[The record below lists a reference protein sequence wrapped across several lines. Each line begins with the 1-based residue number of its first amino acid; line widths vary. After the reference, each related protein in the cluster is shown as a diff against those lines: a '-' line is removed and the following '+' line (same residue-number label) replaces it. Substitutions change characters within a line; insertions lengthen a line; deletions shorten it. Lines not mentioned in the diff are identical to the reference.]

1 MHGTRV
7 NWVGMTGAVV
17 LFGYGWW
24 REPLAAVLGGM
35 ILLADLLAMEVSV
48 RKRDGKNAKNTLRIQ
63 CFEKNVKKKKN
74 ISVFLNLF
82 SETESLNR

>member
-24 REPLAAVLGGM
+24 REPLA
-35 ILLADLLAMEVSV
+35 DLLAMEVSV
-48 RKRDGKNAKNTLRIQ
+48 RKRDGKNAKNTM
-63 CFEKNVKKKKN
+63 F
-74 ISVFLNLF
+74 
-82 SETESLNR
+82 

>member
-7 NWVGMTGAVV
+7 NWVGMTGTVV
-17 LFGYGWW
+17 LFGYGWR

-48 RKRDGKNAKNTLRIQ
+48 RKRDGKNAKNTM
-63 CFEKNVKKKKN
+63 F
-74 ISVFLNLF
+74 
-82 SETESLNR
+82 

>member
-17 LFGYGWW
+17 LFGY
-24 REPLAAVLGGM
+24 VLGGM

-48 RKRDGKNAKNTLRIQ
+48 RKRDGKNAKNTM
-63 CFEKNVKKKKN
+63 F
-74 ISVFLNLF
+74 
-82 SETESLNR
+82 

>member
-48 RKRDGKNAKNTLRIQ
+48 RKRDCLLYTSPSPRDRG
-63 CFEKNVKKKKN
+63 
-74 ISVFLNLF
+74 
-82 SETESLNR
+82 

>member
-1 MHGTRV
+1 MKMHGTRV

-48 RKRDGKNAKNTLRIQ
+48 RKRDG
-63 CFEKNVKKKKN
+63 
-74 ISVFLNLF
+74 
-82 SETESLNR
+82 

>member
-35 ILLADLLAMEVSV
+35 ILLALSL
-48 RKRDGKNAKNTLRIQ
+48 IH
-63 CFEKNVKKKKN
+63 
-74 ISVFLNLF
+74 IS
-82 SETESLNR
+82 EPTRH

>member
-17 LFGYGWW
+17 LFGYGWGGGPVAGGGHGRWW

-48 RKRDGKNAKNTLRIQ
+48 RKRNGKNTKNTM
-63 CFEKNVKKKKN
+63 F
-74 ISVFLNLF
+74 
-82 SETESLNR
+82 

>member
-1 MHGTRV
+1 MKMHGTRV

-17 LFGYGWW
+17 LFGYGWR

-48 RKRDGKNAKNTLRIQ
+48 RKRDGKNAKNTM
-63 CFEKNVKKKKN
+63 F
-74 ISVFLNLF
+74 
-82 SETESLNR
+82 

>member
-48 RKRDGKNAKNTLRIQ
+48 RKRDGKNAKNTMFLKK
-63 CFEKNVKKKKN
+63 FKKKEKYLC
-74 ISVFLNLF
+74 FYEPF
-82 SETESLNR
+82 F

>member
-35 ILLADLLAMEVSV
+35 ILLVNQLEEGTVPDKMLLIPRV
-48 RKRDGKNAKNTLRIQ
+48 R
-63 CFEKNVKKKKN
+63 
-74 ISVFLNLF
+74 
-82 SETESLNR
+82 

>member
-48 RKRDGKNAKNTLRIQ
+48 RKRL
-63 CFEKNVKKKKN
+63 KKKEKY
-74 ISVFLNLF
+74 FCF
-82 SETESLNR
+82 SEPFF

>member
-7 NWVGMTGAVV
+7 NWLGMTGAV
-17 LFGYGWW
+17 LLYEYGWR

-48 RKRDGKNAKNTLRIQ
+48 RKRDGKNAKNTM
-63 CFEKNVKKKKN
+63 F
-74 ISVFLNLF
+74 
-82 SETESLNR
+82 

>member
-1 MHGTRV
+1 MRIRKRGRRGGMKMHGTRV

-48 RKRDGKNAKNTLRIQ
+48 RKRDGKMLRIQ
-63 CFEKNVKKKKN
+63 CFEKNVKK
-74 ISVFLNLF
+74 
-82 SETESLNR
+82 

>member
-48 RKRDGKNAKNTLRIQ
+48 RKRDGKNAKNTMFSKK
-63 CFEKNVKKKKN
+63 CKKKEKY
-74 ISVFLNLF
+74 FCF
-82 SETESLNR
+82 SEPFF

>member
-17 LFGYGWW
+17 LSGYGWW

-35 ILLADLLAMEVSV
+35 ILLADLLAMEVTL
-48 RKRDGKNAKNTLRIQ
+48 RKRDGKNAKNTM
-63 CFEKNVKKKKN
+63 F
-74 ISVFLNLF
+74 
-82 SETESLNR
+82 

>member
-48 RKRDGKNAKNTLRIQ
+48 RKRNGKNTKNTMILKKCKKI
-63 CFEKNVKKKKN
+63 EKY
-74 ISVFLNLF
+74 LCF
-82 SETESLNR
+82 SETFLRDWKT

>member
-35 ILLADLLAMEVSV
+35 ILLADLVHCCLRRKKFLAGMKSDMNSTD
-48 RKRDGKNAKNTLRIQ
+48 RK
-63 CFEKNVKKKKN
+63 
-74 ISVFLNLF
+74 
-82 SETESLNR
+82 

>member
-1 MHGTRV
+1 MQDGDSVVKACGCVLERGRRGGMKMHGTRV

-48 RKRDGKNAKNTLRIQ
+48 RKRNGKNTKNTM
-63 CFEKNVKKKKN
+63 F
-74 ISVFLNLF
+74 
-82 SETESLNR
+82 

>member
-35 ILLADLLAMEVSV
+35 ILLADLLAME
-48 RKRDGKNAKNTLRIQ
+48 GKMLRIQ
-63 CFEKNVKKKKN
+63 CFEKNVKK
-74 ISVFLNLF
+74 
-82 SETESLNR
+82 

>member
-17 LFGYGWW
+17 LLGYGWW

-48 RKRDGKNAKNTLRIQ
+48 RKRDGKNAKNTM
-63 CFEKNVKKKKN
+63 F
-74 ISVFLNLF
+74 
-82 SETESLNR
+82 

>member
-17 LFGYGWW
+17 LCGYGWW

-48 RKRDGKNAKNTLRIQ
+48 RKRDGKNAKNTM
-63 CFEKNVKKKKN
+63 F
-74 ISVFLNLF
+74 
-82 SETESLNR
+82 

>member
-17 LFGYGWW
+17 LFGWW

-48 RKRDGKNAKNTLRIQ
+48 RKRDGKNAKNTM
-63 CFEKNVKKKKN
+63 F
-74 ISVFLNLF
+74 
-82 SETESLNR
+82 

>member
-17 LFGYGWW
+17 
-24 REPLAAVLGGM
+24 GM

-48 RKRDGKNAKNTLRIQ
+48 RKRDGKNAKNTM
-63 CFEKNVKKKKN
+63 F
-74 ISVFLNLF
+74 
-82 SETESLNR
+82 